1 MRANIRATDFVATDV
16 VRCIGVLQSEGR
28 YMEFADLKVIAVDDL
43 PEDQPTHAEAD
54 GIDLVIVRRGDDVH
68 VFEGRCPHRGAL
80 LADGRT
86 DGPNLICGVHGWD
99 FRLDTGISAYNP
111 SERIHKFVSRIV
123 DGDVRL
129 DKTELVTYQT
139 MRPER
144 RVLSVYDRLFD
155 DPHQNTAEEPFVS
168 EIHDLARSGLA
179 GPHGKVAAMGVPR
192 GELPSWDDLQILTAQ
207 LARFPMLDDQPVDTA
222 VTIGPAA
229 TRPLRLRVPIFV
241 SDMSFGAISAEAKTA
256 LARGAEG
263 AGTAICSGEGGM
275 LPEEQAECTR
285 YLYELASG
293 RFGWREEVLDVV
305 QAVHLKLGQ
314 GAKTGTGGHLPGAK
328 VVGRIAEV
336 RGLPEGTAAIS
347 PARFTD
353 WKTLLDA
360 RSLVDRLRERSG
372 GVPIGV
378 KMSAQHI
385 EEDISAALDI
395 GVDYIILDGRGG
407 ATGAAPTIFRD
418 TISVPTMAALARA
431 RRHLDLAGARDV
443 TLVAT
448 GGFRRPQDMVKALAL
463 GADAIAVSNAA
474 LQAIGCVGMRACH
487 TDNCPMGIATQKPHL
502 RARLPVDR
510 AAEQLTRYLESVTE
524 LMVVLARACGHDS
537 LSHFTPR
544 DLTSWKRDV
553 AELVGVSYAGVSR

>member
-1 MRANIRATDFVATDV
+1 MDSSTY
-16 VRCIGVLQSEGR
+16 LP
-28 YMEFADLKVIAVDDL
+28 IARLDDL
-43 PEDQPTHAEAD
+43 TEDVPAHAVAD
-54 GIDLVIVRRGDDVH
+54 GIDLVLVRRAGQVH

-80 LADGRT
+80 LADGRVE
-86 DGPNLICGVHGWD
+86 GPDLICGVHGWD
-99 FRLDTGISAYNP
+99 YRLDTGVSAYNP
-111 SERIHKFVSRIV
+111 AERIFKFRSRV
-123 DGDVRL
+123 DAGEVL
-129 DKTELVTYQT
+129 IDKADLVEYRG

-144 RVLSVYDRLFD
+144 AVTSTYDRLFD
-155 DPHQNTAEEPFVS
+155 DPHQDTPEEPFVG
-168 EIHDLARSGLA
+168 EIHALARNGLE
-179 GPHGKVAAMGVPR
+179 GMHGAVAAMGVPR
-192 GELPSWDDLQILTAQ
+192 TDLPTWDDLQVLTAQ
-207 LARFPMLDDQPVDTA
+207 LHRFPRLDDEPVATEI
-222 VTIGPAA
+222 TIGPAA
-229 TRPLRLRVPIFV
+229 ARPLRLRIPVFV

-275 LPEEQAECTR
+275 LPEEQAECSR

-293 RFGWREEVLDVV
+293 RFGWDEACLDRV
-305 QAVHLKLGQ
+305 QALHLKLGQ
-314 GAKTGTGGHLPGAK
+314 GAKTGTGGHLPGSK

-336 RGLPEGTAAIS
+336 RGLPEGTPAVS

-353 WKTLLDA
+353 WTTLLDA
-360 RSLVDRLRERSG
+360 RAVVDRVRERSG
-372 GVPIGV
+372 GIPVGV
-378 KMSAQHI
+378 KMSAQHV
-385 EEDISAALDI
+385 EADLDAALDL
-395 GVDYIILDGRGG
+395 GVDYVILDGRGG
-407 ATGAAPTIFRD
+407 GTGAAPTIFRD

-448 GGFRRPQDMVKALAL
+448 GGFRRAQDMVKALAL
-463 GADAIAVSNAA
+463 GADAIAVSNVA

-502 RARLPVDR
+502 RARLPVQR
-510 AAEQLTRYLESVTE
+510 AAEQLTRYLGAITE

-553 AELVGVSYAGVSR
+553 AELIGVSYAGVGAAR